1 MKIACIV
8 PSVLP
13 DLHQLSLMTAADR
26 VVYLPDEPFSRKS
39 GAHRGRI
46 CGHEKPLWLT
56 MPVHGA
62 DKKKPLQQ
70 LRIEGDHWP
79 DAFMKSINDVYAQ
92 AVYHDFYEAELYSDF
107 CEAAAIGAQTLTGKE
122 EAADSASGGLL
133 LPMIQHLNAR
143 IFSYLELSEALKT
156 KPEWQTTA
164 AFNASLHEMPETSEL
179 QIWIEPRGK
188 YYRQLGNLP
197 AHAEISAPLPALP
210 SYSRGF
216 YPPASPGNSC
226 CLLDLLMHH
235 GPTSFKVLD
244 ELPADIM
251 A

>member
-13 DLHQLSLMTAADR
+13 DLHQLSLMMAADR
-26 VVYLPDEPFSRKS
+26 VVYLLDEPFSRKS
-39 GAHRGRI
+39 GAHRGQI

-56 MPVHGA
+56 MPVHSE

-70 LRIEGDHWP
+70 VRIEGNQWP
-79 DAFMKSINDVYAQ
+79 DTFMKSIHDVYAQ

-107 CEAAAIGAQTLTGKE
+107 CEAAAIGVKALSGKDD
-122 EAADSASGGLL
+122 AADSVSDGLL

-143 IFSYLELSEALKT
+143 IFGYLELSEALQT
-156 KPEWQTTA
+156 KPEWLTTA
-164 AFNASLHEMPETSEL
+164 AFNKDLREMAEQVGL

-197 AHAEISAPLPALP
+197 EHAQISAPGTSLPA
-210 SYSRGF
+210 YSRGF

-235 GPTSFKVLD
+235 GPASFKVLD
-244 ELPADIM
+244 ELPAAIKS
-251 A
+251 

>member
-13 DLHQLSLMTAADR
+13 DLHQLSLMMAADR
-26 VVYLPDEPFSRKS
+26 VIYLLDEPFSRKS
-39 GAHRGRI
+39 GAHRGQIR
-46 CGHEKPLWLT
+46 GHGEPFWLT
-56 MPVHGA
+56 MPVHSK

-70 LRIEGDHWP
+70 LRIEGNQWP

-107 CEAAAIGAQTLTGKE
+107 CEAASVGEKALAGKDN
-122 EAADSASGGLL
+122 AADSGTDGLL

-143 IFSYLELSEALKT
+143 LFDYLELAESLRT
-156 KPEWQTTA
+156 KPEWMTIT
-164 AFNASLHEMPETSEL
+164 AFNESLSEIHESSIP

-197 AHAEISAPLPALP
+197 ANAEISAPNLPLP
-210 SYSRGF
+210 GYSRGF
-216 YPPASPGNSC
+216 YPAASSQNSC

-235 GPTSFKVLD
+235 GPMSFKLLD
-244 ELPADIM
+244 ELQAIINH
-251 A
+251 

>member
-13 DLHQLSLMTAADR
+13 DLHQLNLMMAADR

-56 MPVHGA
+56 MPVHNE

-70 LRIEGDHWP
+70 VRIEGNHWP
-79 DAFMKSINDVYAQ
+79 DAFMKSIHDVYAQ

-107 CEAAAIGAQTLTGKE
+107 CEAAAIGAKALSEKD
-122 EAADSASGGLL
+122 EAADSASDGLL
-133 LPMIQHLNAR
+133 LPMIRHLNAR
-143 IFSYLELSEALKT
+143 IFGYLELSESLRT
-156 KPEWQTTA
+156 KPEWLSTA
-164 AFNASLHEMPETSEL
+164 AFNASLHEMAEPGGL

-197 AHAEISAPLPALP
+197 EHAQISAPGTSLPA
-210 SYSRGF
+210 YSRGF
-216 YPPASPGNSC
+216 YPAASPGNSC

-235 GPTSFKVLD
+235 GPASFKVLD
-244 ELPADIM
+244 ELPADIKS
-251 A
+251 